1 VPANGMTTRRERID
15 RYVDVMSV
23 LLLSATAV
31 LSAVC
36 VYQSALWSG
45 RETSLYNRASADR
58 ISAALAGDTSN
69 AIRIVD
75 VGVFVRYLEALRSGD
90 KATQRFFDVHLNPEA
105 HAALAAWLKTDPLHN
120 PRAPRTPFSMPEYRL
135 PSDARMERGN
145 ALAEQTFAAAQA
157 ANRHADAFTSLTIM
171 FASVAF
177 LAGMST
183 KFRFPFHLLVVSAG
197 FVALVYG
204 VFRLTGLP
212 HI

>member
-1 VPANGMTTRRERID
+1 MTRREEID
-15 RYVDVMSV
+15 RYVDIMSV

-45 RETSLYNRASADR
+45 RETRLYNQASADR
-58 ISAALAGDTSN
+58 ISAALDGATSN

-90 KATQRFFDVHLNPEA
+90 KATQTFFNAHLNPEA
-105 HAALAAWLKTDPLHN
+105 RAALAAWLRTDPLHN
-120 PRAPRTPFSMPEYRL
+120 PRAPRTPFTMPEYRL

-145 ALAEQTFAAAQA
+145 ALAEQTFEAAQT
-157 ANRHADAFTSLTIM
+157 ANRRADAFTSLTIM

-183 KFRFPFHLLVVSAG
+183 KFRFPFHLVVVSAG
-197 FVALVYG
+197 FIALVYG
-204 VFRLTGLP
+204 VVRLTGLP
-212 HI
+212 NL

>member
-1 VPANGMTTRRERID
+1 MTRREEVD
-15 RYVDVMSV
+15 RYVDIMSV

-31 LSAVC
+31 LTAIC

-45 RETSLYNRASADR
+45 RETRLYNQASAER
-58 ISAALAGDTSN
+58 ISAALAGATSN

-75 VGVFVRYLEALRSGD
+75 IGVFLRYLEALRSGD
-90 KATQRFFDVHLNPEA
+90 RAAQTFFNAHINPEA
-105 HAALAAWLKTDPLHN
+105 GAALAAWLRTDPIHN
-120 PRAPRTPFSMPEYRL
+120 PHAPRTPFAMPEYRL
-135 PSDARMERGN
+135 SSDAQMRHGN
-145 ALAEQTFAAAQA
+145 AVAEQTFAAAEA

-197 FVALVYG
+197 IIALVYG
-204 VFRLTGLP
+204 IFRLTGLP
-212 HI
+212 HL